1 MLYMEAGE
9 WYKTAEGREVNGDR
23 VSRLLV
29 LDSLSLTRLNKLG
42 LVACSPFG
50 FDPCPPE
57 LILGLQVRGRRG
69 VGGEHNNQV
78 NDCRSLPDTSAVQI
92 KASMPPPATSR
103 VAYNMHMVSVSAC
116 PPMKPQPYTHH

>member
-42 LVACSPFG
+42 LVACSPIG

-69 VGGEHNNQV
+69 QMNMGDGGDGAEGEEADV
-78 NDCRSLPDTSAVQI
+78 E
-92 KASMPPPATSR
+92 
-103 VAYNMHMVSVSAC
+103 
-116 PPMKPQPYTHH
+116 